1 MKKIVLGKSGLKV
14 SNLGF
19 GALPLQ
25 RSTEEVAIELL
36 QKAYNNGVNF
46 FDTARAY
53 SNSEERISKAFK
65 DYDRDSFIIASKTQ
79 AENSE
84 DFFKDLETSLK
95 TLKMDFID
103 LYQFHNPSFCPKPGD
118 ESGIYDAALQ
128 VQEDG
133 LINHIGI
140 SSHTYSL
147 TVQEVKSG
155 LFETI
160 QYPISY
166 ISDEKDL
173 KLVDLS
179 KKNNVGFL
187 AMKAMGG
194 GLLKNSKAAYTFL
207 DQFENVLP
215 LWGVQRINELDE
227 FLEYSKNK
235 IELTDDLLLEIEK
248 DRKDLQG
255 EFCRGCG
262 YCLPCDEDIQIHVAA
277 RMFLLLRRFPPEP
290 WLSSENQE
298 LMTKVPNCTECGE
311 CIKKCPYHLDIPNL
325 IKYNYED
332 YVNVLSGK
340 TKL

>member
-1 MKKIVLGKSGLKV
+1 MENILLGKSGLSTYEV
-14 SNLGF
+14 GF

-25 RSTEEVAIELL
+25 RSTEEIAIKLL
-36 QKAYNNGVNF
+36 QKAYENGVTF

-53 SNSEERISKAFK
+53 TNSEERISKAFK

-79 AENSE
+79 ATNKE

-95 TLKMDFID
+95 TLKMDYID
-103 LYQFHNPSFCPKPGD
+103 LYQFHNPNFCPKPGD
-118 ESGIYDAALQ
+118 ESGIYDGALEA
-128 VQEDG
+128 QEEG
-133 LINHIGI
+133 LIKHIGI

-147 TVQEVKSG
+147 AVQEVKSG
-155 LFETI
+155 LFETL
-160 QYPISY
+160 QYPLSY
-166 ISDEKDL
+166 VSDKKDL
-173 KLVDLS
+173 KLVDLC

-194 GLLKNSKAAYTFL
+194 GLLKNSKAAYAFL
-207 DQFENVLP
+207 NQYDNVLP
-215 LWGVQRINELDE
+215 LWGVQKINELDE
-227 FLEYSKNK
+227 FLQYSKDN
-235 IELTDDLLLEIEK
+235 IELDDDLLKTINS
-248 DRKDLQG
+248 DREELSG

-290 WLSSENQE
+290 WLSDENQK
-298 LMTKVPNCTECGE
+298 LMSKVPKCTECGE

-332 YVNVLSGK
+332 YMNVLSGK
-340 TKL
+340 TKV